1 MAHTTHKKF
10 LASIIT
16 GVVVSFAAA
25 SAQAGTVLDKINKSG
40 TITVA
45 TDANWAPQ
53 SFINDENKLD
63 GFDVDVA
70 KGIAKHLGMKI
81 EFVTPSWDIIT
92 AGNWSGRWDM
102 HVGSMTPT
110 AKRAEKFTFPGIYY
124 YTPAAVAVHKDSK
137 ATSFKD
143 LDGKVIAATTTST
156 YELYL
161 KKDLTIDAQG
171 VPPFKY
177 QLNPGTIRSLESVN
191 TSLDDLRLGNG
202 VRLSAVVGSLP
213 SFLEAKKNGYPIKVL
228 GEPVFF
234 EPLSVAIERGDDD
247 LAGKISAAV
256 AAMKGD
262 GSLSALSKKW
272 YGVDYSSSK

>member
-1 MAHTTHKKF
+1 MTYRKF
-10 LASIIT
+10 LTA
-16 GVVVSFAAA
+16 FAAA
-25 SAQAGTVLDKINKSG
+25 LVLSLNAVSAQAGSVLDKVMKSG

-53 SFINDENKLD
+53 SFINDKNELD

-70 KGIAKHLGMKI
+70 KGIAKHMGVKI
-81 EFVTPSWDIIT
+81 EFITPAWDIIT

-110 AKRAEKFTFPGIYY
+110 KKRGEIFTFPGVYY

-137 ATSFKD
+137 AKTFAD
-143 LDGKVIAATTTST
+143 LKGKVISATTSST

-161 KKDLTIDAQG
+161 NRDLTIDAEG
-171 VPPFKY
+171 VPAFTY
-177 QLNPGTIRSLESVN
+177 QLEPGEKRSLESVN
-191 TSLDDLRLGNG
+191 TSLDDLRLGDG

-213 SFLEAKKNGYPIKVL
+213 SFVEAKKNGYPIRVL
-228 GEPVFF
+228 GDPVFY
-234 EPLSVAIERGDDD
+234 EPLSVAIENGDNE

-256 AAMKGD
+256 KSMKGD
-262 GSLSALSKKW
+262 GTLSRLSKKW
-272 YGVDYSSSK
+272 YGIDYSSTK